1 MKITRR
7 QFGAL
12 AGLSAAGLVL
22 PGLAQ
27 AKAEKGMNS
36 FAAPAPGKNMH
47 PLLAKRD
54 QKAILARIQGL
65 MKRDGFGALVIVKP
79 ENVLYST
86 GYLSRFAYG
95 PGVPAGSQAVAVIPA
110 NGNAQLFINLMESD
124 DAPRMTDGVEVS
136 AMPGFVFVDD
146 GTPESRQERDATL
159 DPLSGFKGALAAAQD
174 MASNGKIGIEK
185 GSLLGGLLA
194 YLNSQVK
201 EDKAVDCVFH

>member
-54 QKAILARIQGL
+54 QKAFLARIQGL
-65 MKRDGFGALVIVKP
+65 MKR
-79 ENVLYST
+79 ET
-86 GYLSRFAYG
+86 GLARSLS
-95 PGVPAGSQAVAVIPA
+95 
-110 NGNAQLFINLMESD
+110 
-124 DAPRMTDGVEVS
+124 
-136 AMPGFVFVDD
+136 
-146 GTPESRQERDATL
+146 
-159 DPLSGFKGALAAAQD
+159 
-174 MASNGKIGIEK
+174 
-185 GSLLGGLLA
+185 
-194 YLNSQVK
+194 
-201 EDKAVDCVFH
+201 